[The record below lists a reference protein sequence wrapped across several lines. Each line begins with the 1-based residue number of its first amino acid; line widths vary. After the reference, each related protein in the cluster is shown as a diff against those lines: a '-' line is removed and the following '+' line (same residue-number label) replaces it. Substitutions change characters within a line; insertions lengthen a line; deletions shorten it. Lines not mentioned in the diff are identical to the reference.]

1 VIQTS
6 SRLGDQASTA
16 ASTTLGRLG
25 AWAADH
31 RRLLVILWG
40 VAVLVLGALAPFTDG
55 ALSGAGWEVPGSE
68 SGQARRVIESRFPG
82 QGSYALSVV
91 VAGDHV
97 GIGDRRMRAT
107 LAEVRSALRSD
118 RAVRGVLAPQEGVTV
133 SRDRRTA
140 IVTGLA
146 GAAPAEMVEAAGRLK
161 DRLARLSTPGVTVR
175 LTGPAAMW
183 SDFNEANKAAMM
195 KSEALSWPL
204 TLTLLVLAFGTLVA
218 AGLPLLLT
226 MAGLLGAGGL
236 LFVCGQLFD
245 VSIWAMNFAMMFAIA
260 LGIDYAL
267 FIVVRFR
274 SALAQGLS
282 PRDSVIHTMATA
294 GKAVLASG
302 LTVIAALLA
311 VMLVPVPTFRSVP
324 LGIVLAVLSVLA
336 ATLTLL
342 PAALSALGHRING
355 GRIRLRRAA
364 DHRSERFAAW
374 GRRLWARPLPYAAAA
389 VAILLLLAA
398 PALGLRTGMPTIAV
412 VPHGADSREG
422 HALLERGF
430 GVGAPSRLQVVLD
443 QRDLARATAVLRTDP
458 GIASVTPAQR
468 AGGRALLTAVPRAGE
483 GTPELRS
490 TIDAVRAELP
500 ATALVGGPAA
510 ESRDLEHALIT
521 RLPLV
526 IGLIMVLGFVL
537 LVVLLRAPLAAAAAV
552 ALNLLATAAA
562 FGLARLVFQD
572 GALEGLLNFESQG
585 FVDAWAPIFFFA
597 LVFALAM
604 DYTVFLLATTK
615 EAHER
620 TGDAREAVIEGLA
633 GTGRVINAAAVV
645 MVVVFMTFALAGPI
659 PPKEMGFILA
669 AAVLLDATLV
679 RLLLQPIALRLLGP
693 HAWSMPAWLD
703 RLLPKV
709 ELSHE
714 APEAGRA

>member
-1 VIQTS
+1 MTT
-6 SRLGDQASTA
+6 AST
-16 ASTTLGRLG
+16 TTLGRLG

-31 RRLLVILWG
+31 RRLIVIAWG
-40 VAVLVLGALAPFTDG
+40 VAVLALGALAPFADRT
-55 ALSGAGWEVPGSE
+55 LSGAGWEAPGSE
-68 SGQARRVIESRFPG
+68 SGEARRAIESHFAG
-82 QGSYALSVV
+82 QGTYALSVV
-91 VAGDHV
+91 VAGERA
-97 GIGDRRMRAT
+97 GIGDRPMRAVLT
-107 LAEVRSALRSD
+107 RVQRVLRGD
-118 RAVRGVLAPQEGVTV
+118 PAVRGVLAPQPGVTV
-133 SRDRRTA
+133 SRDRRAA

-146 GAAPAEMVEAAGRLK
+146 GAGPSEMVEAAGRLN
-161 DRLARLSTPGVTVR
+161 VR

-183 SDFNEANKAAMM
+183 SDFNHANKAAMM

-204 TLTLLVLAFGTLVA
+204 TLTLLVLAFGTLIA

-226 MAGLLGAGGL
+226 MAGLIGAGGL
-236 LFVCGQLFD
+236 LFISGQLFD

-282 PRDSVIHTMATA
+282 PRDATVHTMATA

-355 GRIRLRRAA
+355 GRIRLRSAA

-374 GRRLWARPLPYAAAA
+374 GRRLWARPLPYGATA
-389 VAILLLLAA
+389 VVILVLLAA

-412 VPHGADSREG
+412 VPHEADSREG
-422 HALLERGF
+422 HALVERAF
-430 GVGAPSRLQVVLD
+430 GAGAPSRLQVVVD
-443 QRDLARATAVLRTDP
+443 GRDVARATAVLERDP
-458 GIASVTPAQR
+458 AIAAVTPAQR
-468 AGGRALLTAVPRAGE
+468 AGGRALFTAVPTAGE
-483 GTPELRS
+483 GSRELRS

-500 ATALVGGPAA
+500 ASALVGGPAA
-510 ESRDLEHALIT
+510 ENRDLEQALLS

-526 IGLIMVLGFVL
+526 VGVIMGLGFL
-537 LVVLLRAPLAAAAAV
+537 LLTVLLRAPLAAAAAV

-562 FGLARLVFQD
+562 FGVARLVFQN
-572 GALEGLLNFESQG
+572 GALERLLGFESQG

-604 DYTVFLLATTK
+604 DYTVFLLATIK

-620 TGDAREAVIEGLA
+620 TGDARQAVVEGLA
-633 GTGRVINAAAVV
+633 GTGRVINAAAAV

-669 AAVLLDATLV
+669 VAVLLDATLV
-679 RLLLQPIALRLLGP
+679 RLLLQPVVLRLLGP
-693 HAWSMPAWLD
+693 RAWWMPAWLD
-703 RLLPKV
+703 RLLPEV
-709 ELSHE
+709 ALSHE
-714 APEAGRA
+714 TPEAEPRHALSAAEQGAAWQVTPANDRANA